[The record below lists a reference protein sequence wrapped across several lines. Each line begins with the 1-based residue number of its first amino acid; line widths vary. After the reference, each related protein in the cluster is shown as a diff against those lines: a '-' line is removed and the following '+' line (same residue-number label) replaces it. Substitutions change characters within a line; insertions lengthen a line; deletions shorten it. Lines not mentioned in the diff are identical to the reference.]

1 MLTAISQSI
10 NRDLPLQFE
19 KVMRKE
25 LAQFAPAVAQL
36 VKEPLQQLEKA
47 LDRTVRGCRARER
60 ERERERERDRDSA
73 RRIEISRL
81 ALRSGKDFR
90 AASFEKGRWV
100 SDSLQT
106 KRRTS
111 SESLTPVAM
120 SMTCPS
126 ARHSAQRTTRD
137 TADVSSRRCVRIQA
151 FG

>member
-60 ERERERERDRDSA
+60 ERERERERQRFGSPN
-73 RRIEISRL
+73 RNL
-81 ALRSGKDFR
+81 PTR
-90 AASFEKGRWV
+90 AALWEGLPRSVVRKGPMGVRFASNETPDVIGVTDPSGNEHDV
-100 SDSLQT
+100 SL
-106 KRRTS
+106 RTPQRS
-111 SESLTPVAM
+111 ADD
-120 SMTCPS
+120 
-126 ARHSAQRTTRD
+126 ARHS
-137 TADVSSRRCVRIQA
+137 
-151 FG
+151 